1 MMAETYRKSKVE
13 SFCQRLEVRIRIL
26 RSHLKQTDL
35 SDKHDFLQGQ
45 LTALELVLQ
54 ELNVEF
60 ELSQTKESK
69 ESEES
74 S

>member
-1 MMAETYRKSKVE
+1 MAETYRKSKVE
-13 SFCQRLEVRIRIL
+13 AFCQRLEVRIGIL
-26 RSHLKQTDL
+26 RSQLKQTDL

-60 ELSQTKESK
+60 ELHLLKET
-69 ESEES
+69 EES
-74 S
+74 T

>member
-1 MMAETYRKSKVE
+1 MAETYRKSKVE

-60 ELSQTKESK
+60 ELNQQKESK
-69 ESEES
+69 EPEES

>member
-60 ELSQTKESK
+60 ELSQIKESK

>member
-1 MMAETYRKSKVE
+1 MAETYRKSKVE

-54 ELNVEF
+54 EINVEF
-60 ELSQTKESK
+60 ELAQPK

-74 S
+74 T

>member
-1 MMAETYRKSKVE
+1 MAETYRKSKIE
-13 SFCQRLEVRIRIL
+13 SFCQRLEVRIRTL

-60 ELSQTKESK
+60 ELTN

>member
-1 MMAETYRKSKVE
+1 MAETYRKSKVE

-60 ELSQTKESK
+60 VLSQTKESK

>member
-1 MMAETYRKSKVE
+1 MAETYRKSKVE

>member
-1 MMAETYRKSKVE
+1 MAETYRKSKIE

-26 RSHLKQTDL
+26 RSQLKQTDL

-60 ELSQTKESK
+60 ELYSPRD
-69 ESEES
+69 SEES
-74 S
+74 

>member
-1 MMAETYRKSKVE
+1 MAETYRKSKVE

-60 ELSQTKESK
+60 ELSQIKESK

>member
-1 MMAETYRKSKVE
+1 M
-13 SFCQRLEVRIRIL
+13 

-60 ELSQTKESK
+60 ELNQTK

>member
-1 MMAETYRKSKVE
+1 MAETYRKSKVE

-60 ELSQTKESK
+60 ELNQTK